1 MAYIPTL
8 SKILFRH
15 CPCFEWMGVLFV
27 NVAKCQLLEFGRR
40 AKLAKAASFQP
51 LSFSTI
57 LNFSL
62 GFSTI
67 LSCSNFFVLQSAA
80 VTWVSIQLKPP
91 PDSYRDEALET
102 PQPVA
107 QHSQRRPQVGFL
119 TSKCAYTTTRPFHIN
134 VALPRHKKGC
144 EGCLDWIGLLAGG
157 GKCGGCKVHTVGGG
171 KVCCGEIGEM
181 SGFGI
186 GPLIPDPPSA
196 T

>member
-8 SKILFRH
+8 SKILFWH

-27 NVAKCQLLEFGRR
+27 NVAKCQLLEFGRE

-51 LSFSTI
+51 LSFS
-57 LNFSL
+57 LS
-62 GFSTI
+62 FSTI

-119 TSKCAYTTTRPFHIN
+119 TSKCAYTTTRPFHVN

-171 KVCCGEIGEM
+171 EVCCGEIGEM